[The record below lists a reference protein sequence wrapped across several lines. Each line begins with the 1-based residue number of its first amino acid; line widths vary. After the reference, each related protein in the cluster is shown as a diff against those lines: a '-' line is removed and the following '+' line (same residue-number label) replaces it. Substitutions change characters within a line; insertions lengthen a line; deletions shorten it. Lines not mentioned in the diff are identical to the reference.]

1 MALAITPEHRALA
14 EVADA
19 VLSDHAALSDARRAL
34 NRVLDGRP
42 GYWRDA
48 CDLGWWGL
56 HVAEAVGGSGQTFAE
71 TAIVLERLGRQ
82 CAPLDP
88 LATVVATSVAPDRL
102 LPSLCDGSLD
112 AGVALA
118 GQAQRDGTELSGSW
132 PVVVGRDSSA
142 LLLLVVGE
150 DVAVVED
157 LSCCTVAA
165 VDHALDPGLPLVH
178 VTARGARVEELLVG
192 AAPVLRRFA
201 ALSAAAIA
209 VGGMQTCLEAAVAYV
224 GVREQFGRPV
234 GSFQAVKHHCANLLV
249 STELSSAAV
258 WDAARLS
265 DETPESQLA
274 TAVAASVALPAF
286 VSAAQQNIQLHG
298 GIGYTWEH
306 DAHLYLRRATALAA
320 VFGPAERA
328 AHAVYDRYAAG
339 VRRSPSV
346 DLPPEAE
353 GFRGEARLFLETW
366 RAAVPEQRQP
376 LAARAGYLVPHW
388 PQPYGRGAGAVE
400 QLVLEEELSELPR
413 QSLGLGEWVLPTIL
427 QHGTQEQRDRYLWP
441 SLEGT
446 LRWCQLFSEP
456 GAGSDAAAV
465 ATRAHRVEGGWVVN
479 GQKVWT
485 SEAHMCQMG
494 LATVRTDPKATTHAG
509 ITAMAI
515 DLSAAGVDVRPLTE
529 ITGETLFNEV
539 FLDEVF
545 VPDGDV
551 IGALGGGWKVALST
565 LANERLSIGANPV
578 TLEAEALLA
587 LLSRHACVDDGILRE
602 IGGLLAEAQAL
613 KALNLRQLERV
624 MSDGPP
630 GVEGNIAKLLAG
642 EHAQRVVNLGAR
654 IAGAA
659 LVTGAE
665 PEWAHDYLFAR
676 CLTIAGGTS
685 EVVRTQI
692 AERILGLPREPRVV
706 REVAS

>member
-1 MALAITPEHRALA
+1 
-14 EVADA
+14 
-19 VLSDHAALSDARRAL
+19 
-34 NRVLDGRP
+34 
-42 GYWRDA
+42 
-48 CDLGWWGL
+48 
-56 HVAEAVGGSGQTFAE
+56 
-71 TAIVLERLGRQ
+71 
-82 CAPLDP
+82 
-88 LATVVATSVAPDRL
+88 
-102 LPSLCDGSLD
+102 
-112 AGVALA
+112 
-118 GQAQRDGTELSGSW
+118 
-132 PVVVGRDSSA
+132 
-142 LLLLVVGE
+142 
-150 DVAVVED
+150 
-157 LSCCTVAA
+157 
-165 VDHALDPGLPLVH
+165 
-178 VTARGARVEELLVG
+178 
-192 AAPVLRRFA
+192 
-201 ALSAAAIA
+201 
-209 VGGMQTCLEAAVAYV
+209 
-224 GVREQFGRPV
+224 
-234 GSFQAVKHHCANLLV
+234 
-249 STELSSAAV
+249 
-258 WDAARLS
+258 
-265 DETPESQLA
+265 
-274 TAVAASVALPAF
+274 
-286 VSAAQQNIQLHG
+286 
-298 GIGYTWEH
+298 
-306 DAHLYLRRATALAA
+306 
-320 VFGPAERA
+320 
-328 AHAVYDRYAAG
+328 
-339 VRRSPSV
+339 
-346 DLPPEAE
+346 
-353 GFRGEARLFLETW
+353 
-366 RAAVPEQRQP
+366 
-376 LAARAGYLVPHW
+376 
-388 PQPYGRGAGAVE
+388 
-400 QLVLEEELSELPR
+400 
-413 QSLGLGEWVLPTIL
+413 
-427 QHGTQEQRDRYLWP
+427 
-441 SLEGT
+441 
-446 LRWCQLFSEP
+446 
-456 GAGSDAAAV
+456 
-465 ATRAHRVEGGWVVN
+465 
-479 GQKVWT
+479 
-485 SEAHMCQMG
+485 MG